1 MICLKF
7 YLSIF
12 CLFTL
17 SSSLRNTFLFYPYFY
32 VHSYKTLLMGYDL
45 KKVKNQYFFSLDNLK
60 ALNVN
65 FLLNARLPSRCFHLG
80 FPQADIDFLLQC
92 NIFSCSNALSRAEIH
107 KEFEFLSVEYL
118 FSKFISPPSFV
129 STKQG

>member
-1 MICLKF
+1 
-7 YLSIF
+7 
-12 CLFTL
+12 
-17 SSSLRNTFLFYPYFY
+17 
-32 VHSYKTLLMGYDL
+32 MGYDL

-92 NIFSCSNALSRAEIH
+92 NIFSCSNPSSRAEIH